1 MPSLSYGPGF
11 WKNLIGVKASFG
23 CSRNSLLYFLRF
35 SRRIL
40 KTYRN
45 RTMGKQIPTFEK
57 AFGILELPEYLNGL
71 ECRRLRLMK
80 SDKEKPILI
89 EPCRRLQDLY
99 DEICAA
105 RFALITACQSKYP
118 EYISSEDNG
127 GGHLWIQSQF
137 VNTAI
142 LWYDAAFDILLQSI
156 WIYFKLYENLKR
168 PLTLNSENFDS
179 ILAKCK
185 LENIDKSVIGE
196 QLHNRLLEFSR
207 NYKPTVSFWA
217 NTLKHRRMIRYREL
231 SNRKHVHFLTI
242 PCRSGESMLDAV
254 KRGAVSEYDSIK
266 ALNIYDMGDVI
277 NVLIDYHKDL
287 DGLANCMSDYI
298 EI

>member
-89 EPCRRLQDLY
+89 ETCRRLQDLY

-156 WIYFKLYENLKR
+156 WIYFR
-168 PLTLNSENFDS
+168 
-179 ILAKCK
+179 
-185 LENIDKSVIGE
+185 
-196 QLHNRLLEFSR
+196 FS
-207 NYKPTVSFWA
+207 TV
-217 NTLKHRRMIRYREL
+217 
-231 SNRKHVHFLTI
+231 
-242 PCRSGESMLDAV
+242 
-254 KRGAVSEYDSIK
+254 
-266 ALNIYDMGDVI
+266 
-277 NVLIDYHKDL
+277 
-287 DGLANCMSDYI
+287 
-298 EI
+298 

>member
-89 EPCRRLQDLY
+89 ETCRRLQDLY

-127 GGHLWIQSQF
+127 AGIYGYSLNLSIQLSYGMMPLLTYCCSQF
-137 VNTAI
+137 GYI
-142 LWYDAAFDILLQSI
+142 L
-156 WIYFKLYENLKR
+156 
-168 PLTLNSENFDS
+168 
-179 ILAKCK
+179 
-185 LENIDKSVIGE
+185 
-196 QLHNRLLEFSR
+196 
-207 NYKPTVSFWA
+207 NYMK
-217 NTLKHRRMIRYREL
+217 I
-231 SNRKHVHFLTI
+231 
-242 PCRSGESMLDAV
+242 
-254 KRGAVSEYDSIK
+254 
-266 ALNIYDMGDVI
+266 
-277 NVLIDYHKDL
+277 
-287 DGLANCMSDYI
+287 
-298 EI
+298 

>member
-1 MPSLSYGPGF
+1 M
-11 WKNLIGVKASFG
+11 
-23 CSRNSLLYFLRF
+23 
-35 SRRIL
+35 
-40 KTYRN
+40 
-45 RTMGKQIPTFEK
+45 
-57 AFGILELPEYLNGL
+57 
-71 ECRRLRLMK
+71 
-80 SDKEKPILI
+80 
-89 EPCRRLQDLY
+89 
-99 DEICAA
+99 
-105 RFALITACQSKYP
+105 
-118 EYISSEDNG
+118 
-127 GGHLWIQSQF
+127 
-137 VNTAI
+137 
-142 LWYDAAFDILLQSI
+142 QSI

-254 KRGAVSEYDSIK
+254 KRGAVNEYDSIK